1 MARKKQNKR
10 NPFGKGLTKKDREER
25 AATTNQ
31 AATASV
37 GAHGRTRPLPSSAT
51 VTPNTARATKRARA
65 RAPGASPRGSTN
77 SQNIDVFSWGTT
89 SLRSSPQ
96 RNPQRRLFDGA
107 ISVQGGSPTSRR
119 HTGVAVRSRTP
130 FGELSKSQ
138 KAATFKEII
147 QFTGKDVLSFIEY
160 ACRSATTDLK
170 TESMQV
176 GVSTPKI
183 FKERVA
189 DIMADVLPKT
199 QVHECTVPK
208 ALAIK
213 ADCFMSDGSYVMM
226 RAHHPKF
233 YPPLARLKEEARR
246 TEPRLAPLLDENEQ
260 VLGYYC
266 TNIWADLIVPEINE
280 YIKYCKRKR
289 IPLPTTIR
297 YKAGGDGHTITR
309 FNKEA
314 MPHEQMC
321 LSLLL
326 PGRKHN
332 SVRNVIPLA
341 NSLDEKESYNLLE
354 IMNKAVDPQLPR
366 GERWIMGHKFFFED
380 FRMGDRSYL
389 SFENG
394 HSGVHVW

>member
-1 MARKKQNKR
+1 
-10 NPFGKGLTKKDREER
+10 
-25 AATTNQ
+25 
-31 AATASV
+31 
-37 GAHGRTRPLPSSAT
+37 
-51 VTPNTARATKRARA
+51 
-65 RAPGASPRGSTN
+65 
-77 SQNIDVFSWGTT
+77 
-89 SLRSSPQ
+89 
-96 RNPQRRLFDGA
+96 
-107 ISVQGGSPTSRR
+107 
-119 HTGVAVRSRTP
+119 VAVRSRTP

-233 YPPLARLKEEARR
+233 CPPLARLKEEARR

-266 TNIWADLIVPEINE
+266 TNIWTDLIVPEI
-280 YIKYCKRKR
+280 
-289 IPLPTTIR
+289 T
-297 YKAGGDGHTITR
+297 
-309 FNKEA
+309 
-314 MPHEQMC
+314 
-321 LSLLL
+321 SLLNL
-326 PGRKHN
+326 VSGKGYLCLQPSGTRLVAIATPSLGSTKKRCLM
-332 SVRNVIPLA
+332 SRCVCRYC
-341 NSLDEKESYNLLE
+341 SLDVNTT
-354 IMNKAVDPQLPR
+354 A
-366 GERWIMGHKFFFED
+366 
-380 FRMGDRSYL
+380 
-389 SFENG
+389 
-394 HSGVHVW
+394 